1 MWIVCWRSVE
11 LNISILYS
19 IVLKRLSCLLNH
31 IFEQLIFT
39 VKQPR
44 LTTVESVALHPGG
57 KAFCFLL
64 WGQSFVW
71 IFVHGEQ
78 SGQKQWSSRVISCN
92 ELWLF
97 SHFQVPAIWFGGW
110 TGPCTCTSVQAI
122 AGVMCR
128 WWLDLVVDLV
138 VLKSRGGIGRFCWIN
153 SLDRMSWSTVVP
165 LFSR

>member
-64 WGQSFVW
+64 WGQSFV
-71 IFVHGEQ
+71 
-78 SGQKQWSSRVISCN
+78 
-92 ELWLF
+92 
-97 SHFQVPAIWFGGW
+97 
-110 TGPCTCTSVQAI
+110 
-122 AGVMCR
+122 
-128 WWLDLVVDLV
+128 
-138 VLKSRGGIGRFCWIN
+138 
-153 SLDRMSWSTVVP
+153 
-165 LFSR
+165 